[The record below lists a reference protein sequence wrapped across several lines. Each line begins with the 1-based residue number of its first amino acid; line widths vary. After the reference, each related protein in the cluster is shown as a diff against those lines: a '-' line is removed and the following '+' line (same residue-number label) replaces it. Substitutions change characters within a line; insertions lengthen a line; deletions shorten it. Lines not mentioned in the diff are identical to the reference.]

1 MSTYTPSWAEVAAP
15 RSPDELTPELL
26 SDLLGRLTE
35 HDIAKTIDHSLLRPE
50 LDDEFVSDG
59 CQLAAEYDVAS
70 VCVRPADVRRAA
82 ELLAGTD
89 VAVGTTIGFPHGN
102 HRTETKVF
110 EARQALADGATEL
123 DMVLPIGALKSGR
136 DDEVQADIAAVVGVA
151 HAAGAIVKV
160 IFENAYLTDEE
171 KIRACRLSEAAG
183 ADFVKTST
191 GFAPSG
197 ATHEDLALMRANTS
211 TSIQV
216 KAAGGVR
223 TLDALLAVMALGVTR
238 IGATATKAILD
249 DFRARTAGGE
259 AAIRAGAASATS
271 AGEASAY

>member
-1 MSTYTPSWAEVAAP
+1 M
-15 RSPDELTPELL
+15 LTID
-26 SDLLGRLTE
+26 SLTE
-35 HDIAKTIDHSLLRPE
+35 RDIAKTIDHSLLRPE
-50 LDDEFVSDG
+50 LDDAFIEAG
-59 CQLAAEYDVAS
+59 CALAARYDVAS
-70 VCVRPADVRRAA
+70 VCVRPADVRRAT

-136 DDEVQADIAAVVGVA
+136 DADVESDIAAVVDVG
-151 HAAGAIVKV
+151 HEAGAIVKV
-160 IFENAYLTDEE
+160 IFENAYLSDDE
-171 KIRACRLSEAAG
+171 KVRACHLAESAG

-197 ATHEDLALMRANTS
+197 ATHDDLRLMRANTS
-211 TSIQV
+211 PHVRI

-223 TLDALLAVMALGVTR
+223 TLDALLAVMELGVTR
-238 IGATATKAILD
+238 IGATATETIIEE
-249 DFRARTAGGE
+249 FRARK
-259 AAIRAGAASATS
+259 AGASGAT
-271 AGEASAY
+271 GP